1 MAKVRPDLVI
11 QLFTSL
17 TVCYWKYVCIQGVPK
32 KTLFYVFANISA
44 NTYSRETSR
53 ISTELE
59 WLEVSND
66 MRLDFLRYLVHEKI
80 DILGKILTLI
90 ERTITPLQVHAF

>member
-1 MAKVRPDLVI
+1 MFQKN
-11 QLFTSL
+11 
-17 TVCYWKYVCIQGVPK
+17 
-32 KTLFYVFANISA
+32 LFYVFANISA

>member
-1 MAKVRPDLVI
+1 MSYIIYRVF
-11 QLFTSL
+11 Q
-17 TVCYWKYVCIQGVPK
+17 

-44 NTYSRETSR
+44 NTYSREMSR
-53 ISTELE
+53 ISTELG

-90 ERTITPLQVHAF
+90 DRTITPLQVHAF